1 LTGECLNHRKTPD
14 QGNQTAH
21 QVKEIVMTVA
31 RKISSSM
38 QQSSWIRKMFE
49 EGARLKAAHG
59 ADQVFDFSLGN
70 PNLPPPEKFHET
82 LRDTVTA
89 CALGDHC
96 YMPQA
101 GYPQVC
107 VAVADYLA
115 TEQGVAIEAAD
126 ITMTCG
132 AAGALNVMLKALLDS
147 GDEVIVPTP
156 CFVEYR
162 FYVDNHGG
170 VVRMVPT
177 LPDFNLDLAAIEAAV
192 TPQTKVVLINSPN
205 NPTGQIYSEE
215 SLRRLGEL
223 LKAKSA
229 EVGHTIYLISDE
241 PYRKI
246 VYDGRTVPSIFQA
259 YNESL
264 IATSYSKDLSI
275 PGERIGFAAVN
286 PAATYKMEI
295 RGGLV
300 LANRILGFVNAPAL
314 MQRVVAC
321 LQGASVDMDL
331 YKHKRDLLCDGL
343 ADAGYT
349 FVKPAGAF
357 YLFPRAPVADDV
369 AFVRELQQELILTV
383 PGSGFAGPGHFRI
396 AFCVDDQTIVNALP
410 GFRKVMA
417 KYR

>member
-1 LTGECLNHRKTPD
+1 ML
-14 QGNQTAH
+14 QGFKSLITSRRL
-21 QVKEIVMTVA
+21 IMTVA

-49 EGARLKAAHG
+49 EGARLKAVHG

-70 PNLPPPEKFHET
+70 PNLPPPDKFHET
-82 LRDTVTA
+82 LIDTVTA
-89 CALGDHC
+89 CGLGDHC

-115 TEQGVAIEAAD
+115 SEQGVAIEAAD
-126 ITMTCG
+126 IIMTCG
-132 AAGALNVMLKALLDS
+132 AAGALNVMLKTLLDP

-170 VVRMVPT
+170 VVRMVPSRD
-177 LPDFNLDLAAIEAAV
+177 DFNLDLDAIAAAIG
-192 TPQTKVVLINSPN
+192 PQTKIVLINSPH

-215 SLRRLGEL
+215 QLRRLGEL
-223 LKAKSA
+223 LTARSA
-229 EVGHTIYLISDE
+229 ELGHTLYLISDE

-246 VYDGRTVPSIFQA
+246 VFDGCAVPSIFQA
-259 YNESL
+259 YRESL

-286 PAATYKMEI
+286 PAATHKMEI
-295 RGGLV
+295 RSGLT

-321 LQGASVDMDL
+321 LQGASVDMNQ
-331 YKHKRDLLCDGL
+331 YKRKRDLLCDGL
-343 ADAGYT
+343 AAAGYT

-357 YLFPRAPVADDV
+357 YLFPRTPIADDV
-369 AFVRELQQELILTV
+369 AFVRELQEELILTV

-410 GFRKVMA
+410 GFARVMA